1 MKQTRGGKVDE
12 KGNDCIRAGSCDA
25 FGCRVCLCTICQSE
39 LISEVEQAW
48 ILNMKKGFKNIRI
61 FLVIAISLF
70 LLALPAYHRC
80 TNFSKTKFVSF
91 DLSFENPEQ
100 ENGLPD
106 NENELKVFGPAAFFT
121 IFLLGIN
128 LFEEPSRLFSRAISL
143 LQENSVLLC

>member
-1 MKQTRGGKVDE
+1 
-12 KGNDCIRAGSCDA
+12 
-25 FGCRVCLCTICQSE
+25 
-39 LISEVEQAW
+39 
-48 ILNMKKGFKNIRI
+48 MKKRLKSIQVV
-61 FLVIAISLF
+61 LAIAISLF
-70 LLALPAYHRC
+70 ILALPACHRC

-106 NENELKVFGPAAFFT
+106 NENELKVFGPTAFFT
-121 IFLLGIN
+121 TFLLSIN